1 MPVLRVVKA
10 VKGVI
15 KPRHMTKT
23 AVPKVAGADPLSQTR
38 LAPV

>member
-1 MPVLRVVKA
+1 MPVLKAVKA

-15 KPRHMTKT
+15 KPKHVTKAT
-23 AVPKVAGADPLSQTR
+23 VPKVAGADPLSPTR